1 MADGLINIVPLSVKN
16 LAGAIALIKKVF
28 VYEEDRNVAYMNFI
42 ETLQGENHG
51 QSYWVALDK
60 QNNVI
65 GITGLYLDDD
75 FADKESTVWLGWF
88 GVHPQYRRQG
98 IGSALLEFAINEA
111 KQRQYEVM
119 KIYTTIY
126 VSEAHKLYGKYG
138 FEKMNLLNHGKDV
151 FFVKL
156 IEKSSFYR
164 EGTI

>member
-88 GVHPQYRRQG
+88 GVHCHWAVKTG
-98 IGSALLEFAINEA
+98 
-111 KQRQYEVM
+111 QRGAVHKRPFKHY
-119 KIYTTIY
+119 I
-126 VSEAHKLYGKYG
+126 SESVYLI
-138 FEKMNLLNHGKDV
+138 KD
-151 FFVKL
+151 F
-156 IEKSSFYR
+156 SF
-164 EGTI
+164 